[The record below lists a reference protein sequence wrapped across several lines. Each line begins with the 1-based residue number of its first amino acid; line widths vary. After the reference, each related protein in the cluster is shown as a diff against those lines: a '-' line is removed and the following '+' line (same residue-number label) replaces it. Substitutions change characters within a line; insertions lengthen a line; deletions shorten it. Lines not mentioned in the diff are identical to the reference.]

1 MVRIAVADGAG
12 LRVSEVAN
20 PKVSDVD
27 SKRMLLRAAQGKGK
41 KDRHSILSPK
51 LLALLRDY
59 WWAAKPAH
67 GCSPDAILF
76 CPSPPRQPDR
86 RPDVLGDS
94 PSPQTIHCRRLR

>member
-27 SKRMLLRAAQGKGK
+27 SKRMLRAAQGKGK

-59 WWAAKPAH
+59 WWVAKPA
-67 GCSPDAILF
+67 
-76 CPSPPRQPDR
+76 
-86 RPDVLGDS
+86 
-94 PSPQTIHCRRLR
+94 T